1 MSNATAM
8 YRALE
13 EIIKRF
19 EILHRKF
26 GEFFEAAQYLEER
39 TNFGPSIKLGNH
51 LDKNYFTVD
60 FLDKSLIFRFSS
72 ALSETNYPVGIVT
85 CLERKPDDESQPQS
99 VLSISFSTAGK
110 VSGIDKP
117 DDFEDPLDICDTVT
131 AVFIVSH
138 CVYLTLRKEVQA
150 PTQQASA

>member
-1 MSNATAM
+1 MINATAM

-13 EIIKRF
+13 EQVRRF

-26 GEFFEAAQYLEER
+26 GDFFEALLCLEDR
-39 TNFGPSIKLGNH
+39 KNFGASIKLGNH
-51 LDKNYFTVD
+51 LDKNFFTVD

-72 ALSETNYPVGIVT
+72 ALNDTNAPVGIVT
-85 CLERKPDDESQPQS
+85 CLEPNPDDALQSLS
-99 VLSISFSTAGK
+99 VLSISFSNTGK

-117 DDFEDPLDICDTVT
+117 DDFEDPLDIGDTIS

-138 CVYLTLRKEVQA
+138 CIYLALKKGMPAQN
-150 PTQQASA
+150 Q

>member
-1 MSNATAM
+1 MNNATVM

-13 EIIKRF
+13 EQIRRF

-26 GEFFEAAQYLEER
+26 REFFEAVLYLEDR
-39 TNFGPSIKLGNH
+39 KNFGASIKIGNH

-72 ALSETNYPVGIVT
+72 ALSETNSPVGIVT
-85 CLERKPDDESQPQS
+85 CLEPNPDDESQPRS
-99 VLSISFSTAGK
+99 VLRVSFSSTGK

-117 DDFEDPLDICDTVT
+117 DDFEDPLDIADTIA

-138 CVYLTLRKEVQA
+138 CIYLALRKGMPAQN
-150 PTQQASA
+150 QQGSA

>member
-1 MSNATAM
+1 MTNATAM

-13 EIIKRF
+13 EQVRRF

-26 GEFFEAAQYLEER
+26 GEFFEAVLCLEDR
-39 TNFGPSIKLGNH
+39 KNFGASIKLGNH

-72 ALSETNYPVGIVT
+72 ALNETNSPVGIVT
-85 CLERKPDDESQPQS
+85 CLEPNPDDELQPLS
-99 VLSISFSTAGK
+99 VLSISFSNTGK

-117 DDFEDPLDICDTVT
+117 DDFEDPLNIGDTIS

-138 CVYLTLRKEVQA
+138 CIYLALRKGIPVQNH
-150 PTQQASA
+150 

>member
-1 MSNATAM
+1 MTNATAM

-13 EIIKRF
+13 EQVRRF

-26 GEFFEAAQYLEER
+26 GEFFEAVLCLEDR
-39 TNFGPSIKLGNH
+39 KNFGASIKLGNH

-72 ALSETNYPVGIVT
+72 ALNETNSPVGIVT
-85 CLERKPDDESQPQS
+85 CLEPNPDDELQPLS
-99 VLSISFSTAGK
+99 VLSISFSNTGK

-117 DDFEDPLDICDTVT
+117 DDFEDPLNIGDTIS

-138 CVYLTLRKEVQA
+138 CIYLALRKGMPVQNH
-150 PTQQASA
+150 

>member
-1 MSNATAM
+1 MTNATAM

-13 EIIKRF
+13 EQVRRF

-26 GEFFEAAQYLEER
+26 GEFFEAVLCLEDR
-39 TNFGPSIKLGNH
+39 KNFGVSIKLGNH

-60 FLDKSLIFRFSS
+60 FLDKSLVFRFSS
-72 ALSETNYPVGIVT
+72 ALNETNSPVGVVT
-85 CLERKPDDESQPQS
+85 CLEPNPDEEQRPLS
-99 VLSISFSTAGK
+99 VRSFSFSNTGK

-117 DDFEDPLDICDTVT
+117 DDFEDPLDIGDTIS

-138 CVYLTLRKEVQA
+138 CIYLALRKGMHQ
-150 PTQQASA
+150 